1 MPFRFNPITGSLD
14 YYTTPIEIT
23 PADPEDPEAPANG
36 LVMED
41 GVIRLTLASETTSGT
56 ITAQD
61 YVEFKTKKEY
71 RTVTETKILTTVEVA
86 DKKISLSNIPS
97 FPETAIL
104 SLAGGT
110 LQRYG
115 VDYVV
120 IGQDLSW
127 EGLELDGFLE
137 PDDELRVYYQTE

>member
-1 MPFRFNPITGSLD
+1 MPFKFNPLTGSLD
-14 YYTTPIEIT
+14 YYSTPIQTTPT
-23 PADPEDPEAPANG
+23 SPNAPSNG
-36 LVMED
+36 LIVED
-41 GVIRLTLASETTSGT
+41 GVIKLTLASETTSGT

-71 RTVTETKILTTVEVA
+71 RTVTETKILTTLEVA
-86 DKKISLSNIPS
+86 DKKIILSNIPA
-97 FPETAIL
+97 FPETTML

-127 EGLELDGFLE
+127 DGLELDNFLE

>member
-1 MPFRFNPITGSLD
+1 MPFKFNPLSGSLD
-14 YYTTPIEIT
+14 YYSTPIQIN
-23 PADPEDPEAPANG
+23 PVDPNDPGIPSNG
-36 LVMED
+36 LIIED
-41 GVIRLTLASETTSGT
+41 GLIKLTLASETTPGT

-71 RTVTETKILTTVEVA
+71 KTVTETKILTTLEVA
-86 DKKISLSNIPS
+86 DKKIILSNIPS
-97 FPETAIL
+97 FPETTML

-120 IGQDLSW
+120 INQDLSW
-127 EGLELDGFLE
+127 DGLELDNFLE
-137 PDDELRVYYQTE
+137 PGDELRIYYQTE

>member
-1 MPFRFNPITGSLD
+1 MPFKFNPLSGSLD
-14 YYTTPIEIT
+14 YYSTPIQTTPT
-23 PADPEDPEAPANG
+23 DPGVPSNG
-36 LVMED
+36 LIIED
-41 GVIRLTLASETTSGT
+41 GVIKLTLASETSAGT
-56 ITAQD
+56 ITPQD
-61 YVEFKTKKEY
+61 YIEFKTKKEY
-71 RTVTETKILTTVEVA
+71 KTVTEAKILTTLEVA
-86 DKKISLSNIPS
+86 DKKIILSNIPS
-97 FPETAIL
+97 FPETTML

-127 EGLELDGFLE
+127 NGLELDGFLE